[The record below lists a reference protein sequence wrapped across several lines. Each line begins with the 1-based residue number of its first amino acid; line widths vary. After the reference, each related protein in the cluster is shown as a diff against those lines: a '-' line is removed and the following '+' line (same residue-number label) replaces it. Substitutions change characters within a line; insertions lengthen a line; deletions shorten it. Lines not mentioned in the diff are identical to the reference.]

1 LPVSVTRPIV
11 FLSDYGLEDEFVG
24 TCHGVIAG
32 VAPESRI
39 IDLTHAI
46 PPHDVLRGALVLAQ
60 AVRFM
65 PADAVFLAVVDPGV
79 GTARWRLAVRT
90 ESGSHLVGPDNGVLS
105 LAWARLGGVAQAV
118 EIASPDVVLQPIAP
132 TFHGRDVF
140 APAAAHLA
148 RGSDLASLGP
158 PLDPGSLVIL
168 SLPQAEVR
176 RGRVSTEVLA
186 QDRFGNLQLSAR
198 PSDLEAAGLSSARV
212 LEVRGLG
219 VVASLHVVASFGEVE
234 HGDLALIVDSGGWL
248 AIAVNEGSAAEAL
261 GLSSGA
267 ALTVAEPGG

>member
-24 TCHGVIAG
+24 TCHGVIARI
-32 VAPESRI
+32 APESRV
-39 IDLTHAI
+39 IDLMHAI

-90 ESGSHLVGPDNGVLS
+90 ESGSDLVGPDNGVLS
-105 LAWARLGGVAQAV
+105 LAWARLGGVAEAV
-118 EIASPDVVLQPIAP
+118 EIASPDVVLHPIAP

-158 PLDPGSLVIL
+158 PVDPGSLVIL
-168 SLPQAEVR
+168 SLPEAEVR
-176 RGRVSTEVLA
+176 HGRVSTEVLA

-198 PSDLEAAGLSSARV
+198 PADLEAAGLSSARV

-248 AIAVNEGSAAEAL
+248 AIAVNGGSAAEAL
-261 GLSSGA
+261 ALSSGD

>member
-1 LPVSVTRPIV
+1 MLVSVTRPIV

-32 VAPESRI
+32 VAPECRI

-46 PPHDVLRGALVLAQ
+46 PPHDVRRGALVLAQ

-90 ESGSHLVGPDNGVLS
+90 ESGSNLVGPDNGVLS
-105 LAWARLGGVAQAV
+105 LAWARLGGVVEAV

-158 PLDPGSLVIL
+158 PVDSESLVIL
-168 SLPQAEVR
+168 SLPEAEVR
-176 RGRVSTEVLA
+176 RGRVFTEVLA

-198 PSDLEAAGLSSARV
+198 PVDLEAAGLSSARV

-219 VVASLHVVASFGEVE
+219 VVAPLHVVASFGEVE

-261 GLSSGA
+261 GLSSGD
-267 ALTVAEPGG
+267 ALTVAELGG

>member
-1 LPVSVTRPIV
+1 MPVSLTRPIV

-24 TCHGVIAG
+24 TCHGVIARI
-32 VAPESRI
+32 APESRV
-39 IDLTHAI
+39 IDLMHAI

-79 GTARWRLAVRT
+79 GTARCRLAVRT
-90 ESGSHLVGPDNGVLS
+90 ESGSDLVGPDNGVLS
-105 LAWARLGGVAQAV
+105 LAWARLGGVAEAV
-118 EIASPDVVLQPIAP
+118 EIASPDVVLHPIAP

-158 PLDPGSLVIL
+158 PVDPGSLVIL
-168 SLPQAEVR
+168 SLPEAEVR
-176 RGRVSTEVLA
+176 HGRVSTEVLA

-198 PSDLEAAGLSSARV
+198 PADLEAAGLSSARV

-248 AIAVNEGSAAEAL
+248 AIAVNGGSAAEAL
-261 GLSSGA
+261 ALSSGD